1 MKKIKF
7 GLRIWLAIV
16 SLFSFLT
23 GWILFAHSNKPA
35 PLLQSQ
41 PAEIAPFPA
50 IPAALPALP
59 SLNNPSQLLS
69 QPQVRQAPS
78 FLPRLRTGGS

>member
-16 SLFSFLT
+16 SIFSFLA

-35 PLLQSQ
+35 SILQNQ
-41 PAEIAPFPA
+41 PAQIDPFPA
-50 IPAALPALP
+50 VLPSLP
-59 SLNNPSQLLS
+59 SLNNPFSQLQS
-69 QPQVRQAPS
+69 RPQVRQAPS